1 VSTAHENPFLK
12 REKKNKNL
20 AQHKNKQTNKLGQKK
35 MVTQTFPVT
44 LRKNPVKENQ
54 YFVIKP

>member
-1 VSTAHENPFLK
+1 
-12 REKKNKNL
+12 
-20 AQHKNKQTNKLGQKK
+20 LGQKK